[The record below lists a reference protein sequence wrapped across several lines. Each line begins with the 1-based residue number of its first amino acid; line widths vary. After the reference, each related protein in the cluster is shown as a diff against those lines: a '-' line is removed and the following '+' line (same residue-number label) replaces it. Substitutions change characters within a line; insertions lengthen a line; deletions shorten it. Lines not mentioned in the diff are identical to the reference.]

1 MEWRVENALSRDVE
15 RQHLNKILREIE
27 ARIKELGTAAST
39 TEITR
44 IIERTVGG
52 QSGALSSVSVNI
64 HGDVEGSGSTNSSG
78 RINIEAT
85 IDPSKLGI
93 QDAPVDGN
101 RYWRVNGTWEQIN
114 PLLSSLQYI
123 DGPGLVS
130 IDTWGDWFVREIVGA
145 EGEIDVVDGDGGEG
159 NPTVG
164 LADLENTGEGEGG
177 VKLYTRDA
185 KGRIE
190 GDEDADTDNL
200 PEGVDNLY
208 FTEQRARDAA
218 VADEI
223 DPLVTDVAPSQ
234 RAVADALENVV
245 GIPGPPGKDG
255 QIRFTGNGPPGT
267 IVGAEPGD
275 TYMDLDTGDI
285 YKLT

>member
-52 QSGALSSVSVNI
+52 QSGALTSVSVNI

-78 RINIEAT
+78 RVNIEAT

-101 RYWRVNGTWEQIN
+101 RYWRVNGSWEQIN

-123 DGPGLVS
+123 DGPGIVS
-130 IDTWGDWFVREIVGA
+130 IDTWGDWFVREIVGT
-145 EGEIDVVDGDGGEG
+145 EGEIVVVDGDGGEG

-164 LADLENTGEGEGG
+164 LADLENTEEGTGP
-177 VKLYTRDA
+177 VKIYTRDS
-185 KGRIE
+185 KGRILGDENAVLSDLSDVSDAPPEDGASLVWNAAEEQWESGSAVSEQVFNYISAE
-190 GDEDADTDNL
+190 GDAYVTEDGSD
-200 PEGVDNLY
+200 LY
-208 FTEQRARDAA
+208 
-218 VADEI
+218 I
-223 DPLVTDVAPSQ
+223 
-234 RAVADALENVV
+234 
-245 GIPGPPGKDG
+245 GI
-255 QIRFTGNGPPGT
+255 
-267 IVGAEPGD
+267 
-275 TYMDLDTGDI
+275 
-285 YKLT
+285 

>member
-52 QSGALSSVSVNI
+52 QSGALTSVSVNI

-78 RINIEAT
+78 RVNIEAT

-101 RYWRVNGTWEQIN
+101 RYWRVNGSWEQIN

-130 IDTWGDWFVREIVGA
+130 IDTWGDWFVREIEGT
-145 EGEIDVVDGDGGEG
+145 EGEIDVTGGDGGEG
-159 NPTVG
+159 NPTIS
-164 LADLENTGEGEGG
+164 LADVEPEEGGTIKLVEFDDKGRRTKEGEATTDD
-177 VKLYTRDA
+177 LE
-185 KGRIE
+185 E
-190 GDEDADTDNL
+190 GS
-200 PEGVDNLY
+200 DNLY
-208 FTEQRARDAA
+208 FTEERARDAA
-218 VADEI
+218 VDDSI
-223 DPLVTDVAPSQ
+223 DPLVTDRAPSQ
-234 RAVADALENVV
+234 RAVADALEDVV
-245 GIPGPPGKDG
+245 GVPGPPGKDG
-255 QIRFTGNGPPGT
+255 QIRFTGHGPPGT

-275 TYMDLDTGDI
+275 TYMDLSTGDI

>member
-52 QSGALSSVSVNI
+52 QSGALTSVSVNI

-93 QDAPVDGN
+93 QDAPVDGE
-101 RYWRVNGTWEQIN
+101 RYWRVNGSWEQIN

-130 IDTWGDWFVREIVGA
+130 IDTWGDWFVREIVGT
-145 EGEIDVVDGDGGEG
+145 EGEIDVTDGDGGEG
-159 NPTVG
+159 NPTIS
-164 LADLENTGEGEGG
+164 LADVEPEEGGTIKLVEFDDKGRRTKEGEATTDD
-177 VKLYTRDA
+177 LE
-185 KGRIE
+185 E
-190 GDEDADTDNL
+190 GST
-200 PEGVDNLY
+200 NLY
-208 FTEQRARDAA
+208 FTEERARDA
-218 VADEI
+218 VVDDSI
-223 DPLVTDVAPSQ
+223 DPLVTDRAPSQ
-234 RAVADALENVV
+234 RAVADALEDVV
-245 GIPGPPGKDG
+245 GVPGPPGKDG
-255 QIRFTGNGPPGT
+255 QIRFTGHGPPGT

-275 TYMDLDTGDI
+275 TYMDLNTGDI